1 MPPSP
6 AAPESTDDYAN
17 DQPLGLTVHSM
28 PSTQGLQADAA
39 QRTRLGRWKMFLVLL
54 ICAAP
59 VVASYTA
66 YYWLRPEARRNYGEL
81 IEPQRDLPNATA
93 HTLQGTAVP
102 LSSLKAQ
109 WLLISVA
116 SGACDTGCQQ
126 HLYFQRQLREGLGKD
141 KDRVDWVW
149 LISDEAPVPSSIL
162 PALKDATVLRV
173 SADVL
178 AQWLQPQTGHA
189 LSEHLYVVDPL
200 GHWMMR
206 FPAGVNLDTA
216 AKIKRDLDRLMR
228 GSAGWDKE
236 GR

>member
-6 AAPESTDDYAN
+6 AAPESNDYAN

-28 PSTQGLQADAA
+28 PISQGLQADAA

-54 ICAAP
+54 ICASP

-93 HTLQGTAVP
+93 RTLQGKAVP

-116 SGACDTGCQQ
+116 SGACDTRCQQ
-126 HLYFQRQLREGLGKD
+126 HLYFQRQLREGLGKN
-141 KDRVDWVW
+141 KDRMDWVW
-149 LISDEAPVPSSIL
+149 LISDEAPVPSNLL

-173 SADVL
+173 PADVL
-178 AQWLQPQTGHA
+178 AQWLQPQAGHT

-206 FPAGVNLDTA
+206 FPAGVNLETA
-216 AKIKRDLDRLMR
+216 SKIKRDLDHLMR